1 VLLLRPFK
9 RKKPDSIFIPKASKK
24 IGQPHTASAK
34 PLANITHACFEA
46 NAVASSSQIVLDTT
60 RININESDGDDRRGN
75 TNRTGFE
82 KKVQEWADAVE
93 KIRHVMLGLELFN
106 DELQTHMPNGPKLL
120 DVLKEIDRQKNWI
133 TCDEERVTKLASRI
147 AGVLRTCI
155 GMKHTESAKLSV
167 QILDNF
173 HQRFMGERF
182 LWPTT

>member
-1 VLLLRPFK
+1 M
-9 RKKPDSIFIPKASKK
+9 
-24 IGQPHTASAK
+24 
-34 PLANITHACFEA
+34 
-46 NAVASSSQIVLDTT
+46 
-60 RININESDGDDRRGN
+60 
-75 TNRTGFE
+75 
-82 KKVQEWADAVE
+82 ADEV
-93 KIRHVMLGLELFN
+93 
-106 DELQTHMPNGPKLL
+106 LQTHMPNGPKLL